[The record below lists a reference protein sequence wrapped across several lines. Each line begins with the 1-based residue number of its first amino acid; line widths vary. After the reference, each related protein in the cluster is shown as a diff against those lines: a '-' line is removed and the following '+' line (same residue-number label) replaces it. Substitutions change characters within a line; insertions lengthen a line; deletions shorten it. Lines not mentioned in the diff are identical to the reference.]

1 MILKFLHSSV
11 IKKIEL
17 LDQCSS
23 VELGFIVNHL
33 KTLLF
38 LPGDVIIRQGEDS
51 FCFYFVNRGIIN
63 IQMLKSQI
71 DRKYLK
77 THVEQQKQKYTA
89 DYNEDQAK
97 QKAAAENENED
108 ADLAEEG
115 IVSQA
120 IHIGLVR
127 DGNYFGEIGLI
138 TNLKRTSTAIS
149 NEYCT
154 LSSMSNDDLI
164 QSREE
169 YPIIF

>member
-1 MILKFLHSSV
+1 
-11 IKKIEL
+11 
-17 LDQCSS
+17 
-23 VELGFIVNHL
+23 
-33 KTLLF
+33 
-38 LPGDVIIRQGEDS
+38 
-51 FCFYFVNRGIIN
+51 
-63 IQMLKSQI
+63 MLKSQI

-154 LSSMSNDDLI
+154 LSSMSNDELI